1 MCGADRL
8 HDSTFSICIIQR
20 ITQNINRKEGEKMA
34 ENTEFRS
41 VGYAEVPQNIEESRQ
56 TIEGYATIFD
66 AATCLYSS
74 NGVDYWEVVD
84 AGAFDGA
91 DMSNVVLRYN
101 HSDNFSILARTSND
115 TLRLNVDER
124 GLHIEADIAATSQG
138 KDIYELIKR
147 KDISKMSYGYIVNKD
162 YIEKVSETKYVR
174 HIAQIRKV
182 VDVSVVD
189 LPAYDATDVDV
200 VKRSFEGFQE
210 ELTKIQREKII
221 LKAKM

>member
-1 MCGADRL
+1 
-8 HDSTFSICIIQR
+8 
-20 ITQNINRKEGEKMA
+20 MA

>member
-1 MCGADRL
+1 M
-8 HDSTFSICIIQR
+8 T
-20 ITQNINRKEGEKMA
+20 

-41 VGYAEVPQNIEESRQ
+41 VGYAEVPQNVEESRQ
-56 TIEGYATIFD
+56 TIEGYATIFN

-124 GLHIEADIAATSQG
+124 GLHIEADIAETSQG

-210 ELTKIQREKII
+210 ELTKIQREKIA
-221 LKAKM
+221 LKVKM

>member
-1 MCGADRL
+1 MKAK
-8 HDSTFSICIIQR
+8 
-20 ITQNINRKEGEKMA
+20 NKKEGDKMA

-41 VGYAEVPQNIEESRQ
+41 ADLIASTEESKQ
-56 TIEGYATIFD
+56 TIEGYATIFNSETYLWSFD
-66 AATCLYSS
+66 
-74 NGVDYWEVVD
+74 GVDFYEIVD
-84 AGAFDGA
+84 AGAFDNA
-91 DMSNVVLRYN
+91 DLSNVVLRYN

-124 GLHIEADIAATSQG
+124 GLHIVADIAETSQG

-147 KDISKMSYGYIVNKD
+147 KDISKMSYGYVVDKD
-162 YIEKVSETKYVR
+162 YIVKMSETKYVR
-174 HIAQIRKV
+174 HISKIKKV

-189 LPAYDATDVDV
+189 LPAYDETNVDV

-210 ELTKIQREKII
+210 ELMKIQREKIL

>member
-1 MCGADRL
+1 
-8 HDSTFSICIIQR
+8 
-20 ITQNINRKEGEKMA
+20 MA

-41 VGYAEVPQNIEESRQ
+41 VGYAEAANVEQSRQ

-74 NGVDYWEVVD
+74 DGVDYWECVD

-115 TLRLNVDER
+115 TLRLSVDER
-124 GLHIEADIAATSQG
+124 GLHIEADIAETSQG

-147 KDISKMSYGYIVNKD
+147 KDINKMSYGYIVDKD
-162 YIEKVSETKYVR
+162 YIEKVSEIKYVR
-174 HIAQIRKV
+174 HISKIKKV

-189 LPAYDATDVDV
+189 LPAYDATDVDI
-200 VKRSFEGFQE
+200 VKRSFDKFDE
-210 ELTKIQREKII
+210 ELLKIQRGII
-221 LKAKM
+221 LLKSKI

>member
-1 MCGADRL
+1 
-8 HDSTFSICIIQR
+8 
-20 ITQNINRKEGEKMA
+20 MA

-41 VGYAEVPQNIEESRQ
+41 VGYAEVPQNTEESRQ
-56 TIEGYATIFD
+56 TIEGYATIFN

-74 NGVDYWEVVD
+74 NGVEYWETVG

-115 TLRLNVDER
+115 TLRLSVDER
-124 GLHIEADIAATSQG
+124 GLHIEADIAETSQG

-147 KDISKMSYGYIVNKD
+147 KDISKMSYGYIVDKD

-174 HIAQIRKV
+174 HISKIRKV

-210 ELTKIQREKII
+210 ELLKIQRGKIL
-221 LKAKM
+221 LKSKI

>member
-1 MCGADRL
+1 
-8 HDSTFSICIIQR
+8 
-20 ITQNINRKEGEKMA
+20 MA
-34 ENTEFRS
+34 ENTEFRN
-41 VGYAEVPQNIEESRQ
+41 VGYAEVPPNVEESRQ

-66 AATCLYSS
+66 AATCLYSA

-91 DMSNVVLRYN
+91 DLSNVVLRYN

-124 GLHIEADIAATSQG
+124 GLHIEADIAETSQG
-138 KDIYELIKR
+138 KDIYELIRR
-147 KDISKMSYGYIVNKD
+147 KDISKMSYGYVVDKD

-174 HIAQIRKV
+174 HISKIKKV

-200 VKRSFEGFQE
+200 VKRSFDKFDE
-210 ELTKIQREKII
+210 ELLKIQREKIM
-221 LKAKM
+221 LKSKI

>member
-1 MCGADRL
+1 MN
-8 HDSTFSICIIQR
+8 Q
-20 ITQNINRKEGEKMA
+20 
-34 ENTEFRS
+34 TEFRS
-41 VGYAEVPQNIEESRQ
+41 VGYAEAANVEQSRQ

-84 AGAFDGA
+84 VGAFDSA

-101 HSDNFSILARTSND
+101 HSDNFSILARTSNE
-115 TLRLNVDER
+115 TLRLSVDER
-124 GLHIEADIAATSQG
+124 GLHIEADIANTSQG
-138 KDIYELIKR
+138 KDIYELIRR
-147 KDISKMSYGYIVNKD
+147 KDISKMSYGYIVDKD

-174 HIAQIRKV
+174 HIAKIKKV

-189 LPAYDATDVDV
+189 LPAYNATDVDV

-210 ELTKIQREKII
+210 EFLKIQREKIM

>member
-1 MCGADRL
+1 MIFEILGIFVLR
-8 HDSTFSICIIQR
+8 R
-20 ITQNINRKEGEKMA
+20 EGDEMA

-41 VGYAEVPQNIEESRQ
+41 VGYAEVPPNIEESRQ
-56 TIEGYATIFD
+56 TIEGYATIFN

-91 DMSNVVLRYN
+91 DMENVVLRYN

-124 GLHIEADIAATSQG
+124 GLHIEADIAETSQG
-138 KDIYELIKR
+138 KDIYELIRR
-147 KDISKMSYGYIVNKD
+147 KDISKMSYGYIVDKD
-162 YIEKVSETKYVR
+162 FIEKVSDTKYIR
-174 HIAQIRKV
+174 HISKIRKV

-200 VKRSFEGFQE
+200 VRRSFEGFKE
-210 ELTKIQREKII
+210 ELTKIQREKIV
-221 LKAKM
+221 LKAKV

>member
-1 MCGADRL
+1 M
-8 HDSTFSICIIQR
+8 T
-20 ITQNINRKEGEKMA
+20 

-41 VGYAEVPQNIEESRQ
+41 AGYAEVPQNVVESRQ
-56 TIEGYATIFD
+56 TISGYATIFN

-74 NGVDYWEVVD
+74 NGVDYWEIVD

-124 GLHIEADIAATSQG
+124 GLHIKADIAETSQG

-147 KDISKMSYGYIVNKD
+147 KDISKMSYGYIVDKD
-162 YIEKVSETKYVR
+162 YIEKVSDAKYVR
-174 HIAQIRKV
+174 HIAKIRKV

-189 LPAYDATDVDV
+189 LPAYDATDVEV
-200 VKRSFEGFQE
+200 VKRSFDGFKE
-210 ELTKIQREKII
+210 ELTKIQREKIA
-221 LKAKM
+221 LKSKI

>member
-1 MCGADRL
+1 
-8 HDSTFSICIIQR
+8 
-20 ITQNINRKEGEKMA
+20 MA

-41 VGYAEVPQNIEESRQ
+41 VGYAEVPQNTEESRQ

-66 AATCLYSS
+66 AATCLYSF

-91 DMSNVVLRYN
+91 DLSNVVLRYN

-115 TLRLNVDER
+115 TLRLSIDER
-124 GLHIEADIAATSQG
+124 GLHIEADIAETSQG

-147 KDISKMSYGYIVNKD
+147 KDVNKMSYGYIVDKD
-162 YIEKVSETKYVR
+162 YIEKVSDTKYVR
-174 HIAQIRKV
+174 HIAKIRKV

-189 LPAYDATDVDV
+189 LPAYDATDVDIM
-200 VKRSFEGFQE
+200 KRSFEGFRE

-221 LKAKM
+221 LKSKI